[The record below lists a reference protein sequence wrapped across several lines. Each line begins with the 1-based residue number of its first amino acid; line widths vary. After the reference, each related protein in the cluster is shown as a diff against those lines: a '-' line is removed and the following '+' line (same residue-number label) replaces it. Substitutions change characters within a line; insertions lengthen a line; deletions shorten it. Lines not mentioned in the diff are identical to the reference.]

1 MTKTNPP
8 SSRINKLIMATCNC
22 SVLGDEAKS
31 HIINYIDF
39 MFCGCSPGRRL
50 TKPHVSAALVILAVS
65 NFRQTV
71 SCEEYA
77 SSFFKFLFISL
88 FLGEKLLWFQ
98 AQLDSGKA
106 TYTRKEACEIV
117 ERSATVCYFG
127 LASLVILGKRQYNVI
142 MLNLKILICVTC

>member
-1 MTKTNPP
+1 
-8 SSRINKLIMATCNC
+8 
-22 SVLGDEAKS
+22 
-31 HIINYIDF
+31 

-77 SSFFKFLFISL
+77 SSSLFKFLFISL

-117 ERSATVCYFG
+117 ERSASVCYFG

-142 MLNLKILICVTC
+142 MLNLKIFICVTC